1 MRHKERF
8 QKINWIVYGSLLIIS
23 ILLLS
28 EGLDGTRKLA
38 DSQSYDAGQSRL
50 EFRWD
55 SSQTALAAVL
65 LFFSAILAI
74 VWKRVFPFNVPL
86 AMIISGFYYA
96 LFTMSY
102 LTGWGGIIGF
112 IGFVLFVSAGVIMI
126 LCYAVYFFR

>member
-1 MRHKERF
+1 MRNKERF
-8 QKINWIVYGSLLIIS
+8 QKINWIVFGALLFVGL
-23 ILLLS
+23 LLLS
-28 EGLDGTRKLA
+28 EGFDGTRKLV
-38 DSQSYDAGQSRL
+38 DSQSFDAGQSRL

-86 AMIISGFYYA
+86 AMILSGFFYA
-96 LFTMSY
+96 LFTMAY

-112 IGFVLFVSAGVIMI
+112 VGFVLFVSVGVIMI
-126 LCYAVYFFR
+126 LSYTVYFFR